1 MALKSIYKIWFI
13 AYGQNATQNSG
24 TLLLR
29 MSLVDVLTFLEQK
42 RQGQENMFTIVIRKG
57 VEQNVSKNSFFEK
70 IQNPPIKS
78 LGLPKYV

>member
-1 MALKSIYKIWFI
+1 
-13 AYGQNATQNSG
+13 
-24 TLLLR
+24 